1 MSNPDTFIEEVT
13 DEVRRDRLFAV
24 LRRYGWIAVLAVVLI
39 VGGASYREW
48 RKAQDTR
55 AAQALGDAIM
65 AALEAPE
72 AQARVAALVRI
83 SDTGD
88 AQAVVD
94 LLAAAELMADE
105 DRAGAVA
112 RLEAL
117 ANAPDLSDDYRHLA
131 VLKLV
136 MLAGDDMP
144 ADMPA
149 DERRARL
156 APLIVP
162 GKPYRLLALEQL
174 AYLEAGAGETGAAL
188 DHLNEIV
195 AAAEATAGLRER
207 AAQLI
212 VALGGEPADES

>member
-72 AQARVAALVRI
+72 AQARVAALDRI

-94 LLAAAELMADE
+94 LLAAAELMAGE

-112 RLEAL
+112 RLEGL

-144 ADMPA
+144 AD
-149 DERRARL
+149 ERRALL
-156 APLIVP
+156 APLIAP